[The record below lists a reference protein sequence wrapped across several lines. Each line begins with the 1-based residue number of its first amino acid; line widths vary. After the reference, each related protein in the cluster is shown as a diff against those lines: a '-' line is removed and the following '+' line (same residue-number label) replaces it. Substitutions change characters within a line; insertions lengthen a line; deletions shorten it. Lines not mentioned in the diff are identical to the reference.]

1 MFKVGGF
8 WIPDGDES
16 FAKRL
21 GKEEPVDGRAVY
33 RHDRLVKALE
43 HLPPDRRRVALDI
56 GAHCGV
62 YTYQLACEFQTVHAF
77 EPAPPN
83 HECLVKNV
91 GKCKN
96 VHIWNNAVGE
106 VPGVLTIYQGDDT
119 KNVRWSALL
128 DHGDYCTVPML
139 TVDSLELGHVD
150 YIRVD
155 VKGYEPQVIVGAV
168 ETIKRCRPLVMIDER
183 FDPGELATKILRSL
197 GLRQV
202 WSKRYDRMFK

>member
-21 GKEEPVDGRAVY
+21 GKEDPVDGRAVY
-33 RHDRLVKALE
+33 RHDRLTKALE

-62 YTYQLACEFQTVHAF
+62 YTYQLAKHFGQVFAF
-77 EPAPPN
+77 EPARPN
-83 HECLVKNV
+83 FECLLKNMQP
-91 GKCKN
+91 CKYVYKYQYAIGN
-96 VHIWNNAVGE
+96 TSGT
-106 VPGVLTIYQGDDT
+106 LRIYQGDDT

-128 DHGDYCTVPML
+128 DHGDYCDVQMITI
-139 TVDSLELGHVD
+139 DSLDMHNID

-155 VKGYEPQVIVGAV
+155 VKGYEPQVIEGAV

-183 FDPGELATKILRSL
+183 FDPGELATKTLRSL

>member
-1 MFKVGGF
+1 MFKTGGF

-21 GKEEPVDGRAVY
+21 SKEEPIDGRAVY

-43 HLPPDRRRVALDI
+43 FQNRRRVALDI

-62 YTYQLACEFQTVHAF
+62 YTYQLSKHFEHVHAF
-77 EPAPPN
+77 EPAAPN
-83 HECLVKNV
+83 YICLLKNMKDCNNVKT
-91 GKCKN
+91 
-96 VHIWNNAVGE
+96 WNNAVGE
-106 VPGVLTIYQGDDT
+106 VPGMLTIYQGDDT

-128 DHGDYCTVPML
+128 GHGDYCTVPMI
-139 TVDSLELGHVD
+139 TIDSLNLSNVD

-155 VKGYEPQVIVGAV
+155 VKGYEPQVISGAM
-168 ETIKRCRPLVMIDER
+168 ETIRRCRPLVMIDER
-183 FDPGELATKILRSL
+183 FDTGEVATKLLRSL